1 MSPEKDPEISEVAE
15 LAPNAN
21 NESNLTTRS
30 KLLGCFQVLGAFF
43 VLFNVWGLNFAFG
56 SFQSFYALNYIPSS
70 TASEIAWIGT
80 IQSWLL
86 IVGGLLSGPL
96 FDLGYHQ
103 AMMYTGSFLGVFGM
117 MMLSLAHDYY
127 AIFLSQGVCMG
138 LGFGLLYVPSITL
151 VSRSFTSRR
160 AVALGISTS
169 GAPAG
174 GIIYTV
180 MFNQLISKSGF
191 PWTVRLMGFVM
202 LALFIAAAILLLLPE
217 RGSRKHEITQ
227 SRSLIDM
234 AAFRDLPFW
243 SFTVASFFLYLG
255 YITPFYYIPTYAET
269 KLGTSRTMASNVLLI
284 SQASSV
290 IGRVILTLFAHY
302 CGSMVAWISCGILSG
317 MLCLTWISADSLARF
332 ILYAAF
338 YGMPPFIFLL
348 YSAFNSSQ
356 SLTQSGGI
364 SGALIPLP
372 PSVFAHVC
380 PDPKRLGTWLGMA
393 QSLSSFASLLGP
405 PIAGALAS
413 INSTGS
419 ADLNFLG
426 IELFSGIT
434 MAFGAFQL
442 IGLWYL
448 LYTRRGKRGF
458 F

>member
-1 MSPEKDPEISEVAE
+1 MLPEKDTGNSEVTE
-15 LAPNAN
+15 LAPNTPED
-21 NESNLTTRS
+21 ESNSSPVRS
-30 KLLGCFQVLGAFF
+30 KLRGCFQVLGAFF
-43 VLFNVWGLNFAFG
+43 ILFNVWGLNFAFG
-56 SFQSFYALNYIPSS
+56 SFQSFYALNYIQSS
-70 TASEIAWIGT
+70 TASDIAWIGT

-96 FDLGYHQ
+96 FDLGYYKTMIF
-103 AMMYTGSFLGVFGM
+103 AGSFLGVLGM
-117 MMLSLAHDYY
+117 MMLSLAHQYY

-138 LGFGLLYVPSITL
+138 VGFGLLYVPSITL

-160 AVALGISTS
+160 AVALGVSTS

-180 MFNQLISKSGF
+180 MFNQLISRLGF

-202 LALFIAAAILLLLPE
+202 LGLFIAAAILLLLPE
-217 RGSRKHEITQ
+217 RGSRKLEITQ
-227 SRSLIDM
+227 SRSLIDLK
-234 AAFRDLPFW
+234 AFKDLPFW
-243 SFTVASFFLYLG
+243 SFTVANFFLYLG

-302 CGSMVAWISCGILSG
+302 CGSMVSWISCGILSG
-317 MLCLTWISADSLARF
+317 ILCLTWISTDSLARF
-332 ILYAAF
+332 ILFAAF
-338 YGMPPFIFLL
+338 Y
-348 YSAFNSSQ
+348 
-356 SLTQSGGI
+356 GGI

-426 IELFSGIT
+426 IQLFSGIT
-434 MAFGAFQL
+434 MAFGAVQL
-442 IGLWYL
+442 LGLWYL

>member
-1 MSPEKDPEISEVAE
+1 MLPEKDPGNSEVTE
-15 LAPNAN
+15 LAPNTPQDELNSPPA
-21 NESNLTTRS
+21 RS

-43 VLFNVWGLNFAFG
+43 ILFNVWGLNFAFG
-56 SFQSFYALNYIPSS
+56 SFQSFYALNYIQSS
-70 TASEIAWIGT
+70 TASDIAWIGT

-96 FDLGYHQ
+96 FDLGYYKTMIF
-103 AMMYTGSFLGVFGM
+103 AGSFLGVLGM
-117 MMLSLAHDYY
+117 MMLSLAHQYY

-138 LGFGLLYVPSITL
+138 VGFGLLYVPSITL
-151 VSRSFTSRR
+151 VSRSFTTRR
-160 AVALGISTS
+160 AVALGVSTS

-180 MFNQLISKSGF
+180 MFNQLISRLGF

-202 LALFIAAAILLLLPE
+202 LGLFIAAAILLLLPE
-217 RGSRKHEITQ
+217 RGSRKLEITQ
-227 SRSLIDM
+227 SRSLIDLK
-234 AAFRDLPFW
+234 AFKDLPFW
-243 SFTVASFFLYLG
+243 SFTVANFFLYLG

-302 CGSMVAWISCGILSG
+302 CGSMVSWISCGILSG
-317 MLCLTWISADSLARF
+317 ILCLTWISTDSLARF
-332 ILYAAF
+332 ILFAAF
-338 YGMPPFIFLL
+338 Y
-348 YSAFNSSQ
+348 
-356 SLTQSGGI
+356 GGI

-426 IELFSGIT
+426 IQLFSGIT
-434 MAFGAFQL
+434 MAFGALQL
-442 IGLWYL
+442 LGLWYL